1 MSSPSSIWRKEFF
14 EGSLA
19 SSASRAWNWYRA
31 EFFALFSPPTLA
43 WLLDRGE
50 RRLLLRVGRQR
61 EPLQLLSADGHALA
75 DPVSAEEL
83 SASSIDEALERRGAT
98 RAATKIVVE
107 IPREAF
113 FVRRF
118 DAPLAAQPDL
128 PRLLASE
135 VERKTP
141 FLLADI
147 LHGHVAEPHPQSPS
161 KLVVEQWI
169 LRRDLLPGLLDG
181 SGLSVDDLDLAQPAP
196 AGEAATSVPAL
207 TVGRA
212 VEAPHWERKAA
223 LALAVVAIAF
233 FVLGVAVTVW
243 RQERDAAAL
252 DVEIAEMSR
261 RAADARKLAEQ
272 AASESR
278 LLATLREERAKYPA
292 FVDLWEEVS
301 RILPD
306 GAFVSDLRLAEARE
320 GERSIE
326 IVGLADS
333 AASLP
338 ALFDRSSLFVDA
350 KLTAPITP
358 DPIEKRESFSL
369 QVTVRRRQ

>member
-1 MSSPSSIWRKEFF
+1 MSSSIWRRELF
-14 EGSLA
+14 EGSLG
-19 SSASRAWNWYRA
+19 SSASRAWSWYRG
-31 EFFALFSPPTLA
+31 EFFALFAPATLA

-50 RRLLLRVGRQR
+50 RRLLLRVGHGLS
-61 EPLQLLSADGHALA
+61 PLQLLSADGQPLA
-75 DPVSAEEL
+75 EPVSAEEL
-83 SASSIDEALERRGAT
+83 SRVSIDEALERRGAA

-118 DAPLAAQPDL
+118 DAPLAAQSDL
-128 PRLLASE
+128 PRLLAAE

-147 LHGHVAEPHPQSPS
+147 VHGHIVQPHSQSPG

-169 LRRDLLPGLLDG
+169 LRRDLLPALLDG
-181 SGLSVDDLDLAQPAP
+181 SGLSIDDLDIVQPALE
-196 AGEAATSVPAL
+196 GAALVPAL
-207 TVGRA
+207 ALGRA
-212 VEAPHWERKAA
+212 AEAPHRERAAA
-223 LALAVVAIAF
+223 LILAVVAIVF
-233 FVLGVAVTVW
+233 LIIGVGVTLW
-243 RQERDAAAL
+243 RQDNDAAAL
-252 DVEIAEMSR
+252 DVEIAEVSR
-261 RAADARKLAEQ
+261 RAADARNLAEQ

-278 LLATLREERAKYPA
+278 LLATLRGERAKYPA
-292 FVDLWEEVS
+292 FADLWEEVS
-301 RILPD
+301 RLLPD
-306 GAFVSDLRLAEARE
+306 GAFVSDMRLVEARE

-338 ALFDRSSLFVDA
+338 ALFDRSTLFADA

-358 DPIEKRESFSL
+358 DPIEKRETFSL
-369 QVTVRRRQ
+369 QAKVRRNP

>member
-1 MSSPSSIWRKEFF
+1 MSSSSSIWRKELF

-31 EFFALFSPPTLA
+31 EFFALFSPSTLA

-50 RRLLLRVGRQR
+50 RRLLLRVGRR

-75 DPVSAEEL
+75 EPVSAEEL

-107 IPREAF
+107 VPREAF

-118 DAPLAAQPDL
+118 DAPLTAQPDL
-128 PRLLASE
+128 PRLLAAD

-141 FLLADI
+141 FVLAEV
-147 LHGHVAEPHPQSPS
+147 LHGHIAAPHPQSPN
-161 KLVVEQWI
+161 KLAVEQWI
-169 LRRDLLPGLLDG
+169 LRRDLLPRLLEG
-181 SGLSVDDLDLAQPAP
+181 SGLAVDDLDMVQPAP
-196 AGEAATSVPAL
+196 AGEDATLVPTLA
-207 TVGRA
+207 VGRA
-212 VEAPHWERKAA
+212 VEAPHRERTAA
-223 LALAVVAIAF
+223 LILALVAIAL
-233 FVLGVAVTVW
+233 FVVGVTITVW

-252 DVEIAEMSR
+252 DVEIAEVSR
-261 RAADARKLAEQ
+261 RAADARKIAEQ
-272 AASESR
+272 AVSESR

-292 FVDLWEEVS
+292 FADLWEEIS
-301 RILPD
+301 RVLPD
-306 GAFVSDLRLAEARE
+306 GAFVSDLHLVEARE

-338 ALFDRSSLFVDA
+338 ALFDRSSLFADA

-369 QVTVRRRQ
+369 QVKVRRNP

>member
-1 MSSPSSIWRKEFF
+1 MSSSSSIWRKEIF

-19 SSASRAWNWYRA
+19 SAARRAWNWHRA
-31 EFFALFSPPTLA
+31 EFFALFPPSTLA
-43 WLLDRGE
+43 FLLDRGE
-50 RRLLLRVGRQR
+50 RRLLLRVGPSR
-61 EPLQLLSADGHALA
+61 EPLQLLAADGQELA
-75 DPVSAEEL
+75 EPVSAEEI
-83 SASSIDEALERRGAT
+83 SASSVDEALERRGAT

-107 IPREAF
+107 VPREAF

-128 PRLLASE
+128 PRLLAAE

-147 LHGHVAEPHPQSPS
+147 LHGHIAEPHPQAPG
-161 KLVVEQWI
+161 KLAVEQWI
-169 LRRDLLPGLLDG
+169 LRRDLLPALLDG
-181 SGLSVDDLDLAQPAP
+181 SGLSVDDLDIVQPAP
-196 AGEAATSVPAL
+196 EGATLVPSLA
-207 TVGRA
+207 VGRA
-212 VEAPHWERKAA
+212 VEAPHWERRAA
-223 LALAVVAIAF
+223 LILALVAIALL
-233 FVLGVAVTVW
+233 VIGVAVTVW
-243 RQERDAAAL
+243 RQERDASAL
-252 DVEIAEMSR
+252 DAEIVDVSR
-261 RAADARKLAEQ
+261 RAADARKIAEQ

-292 FVDLWEEVS
+292 FADLWEEVS
-301 RILPD
+301 RLLPD
-306 GAFVSDLRLAEARE
+306 GVFVSDMRLVEARE

-338 ALFDRSSLFVDA
+338 ALFDRSPLFAEA

-369 QVTVRRRQ
+369 QAKVRRNP

>member
-1 MSSPSSIWRKEFF
+1 MSSSSIWRREIF

-19 SSASRAWNWYRA
+19 SSASRAWSWYRA
-31 EFFALFSPPTLA
+31 EFFALFSPATLA

-50 RRLLLRVGRQR
+50 RRLLLRVGRGR
-61 EPLQLLSADGHALA
+61 EPLQLLSADGQALA
-75 DPVSAEEL
+75 EPVSAEEL
-83 SASSIDEALERRGAT
+83 SRSSIDEALERRGAT

-128 PRLLASE
+128 PRLLAAE

-147 LHGHVAEPHPQSPS
+147 VHGHFIEPHPQSPG
-161 KLVVEQWI
+161 KIVVEQWI
-169 LRRDLLPGLLDG
+169 LRRDLLPALLDG
-181 SGLSVDDLDLAQPAP
+181 SGLSIDDLDIVQPALE
-196 AGEAATSVPAL
+196 GAALIPAL
-207 TVGRA
+207 ALGRA
-212 VEAPHWERKAA
+212 AEAPHRERAAA
-223 LALAVVAIAF
+223 LILAVVAIAF
-233 FVLGVAVTVW
+233 LLIGVGVTLW
-243 RQERDAAAL
+243 RQDVDAAAL
-252 DVEIAEMSR
+252 DVEIAEVSR
-261 RAADARKLAEQ
+261 RAADARKIAEQ

-278 LLATLREERAKYPA
+278 LLATLRGERAKYPA
-292 FVDLWEEVS
+292 FADLWEEVS
-301 RILPD
+301 RLLPD
-306 GAFVSDLRLAEARE
+306 GAFVSDMRLVEARE

-338 ALFDRSSLFVDA
+338 ALFDRSALFADA

-358 DPIEKRESFSL
+358 DPIEKRETFSL
-369 QVTVRRRQ
+369 QAKVRRNP